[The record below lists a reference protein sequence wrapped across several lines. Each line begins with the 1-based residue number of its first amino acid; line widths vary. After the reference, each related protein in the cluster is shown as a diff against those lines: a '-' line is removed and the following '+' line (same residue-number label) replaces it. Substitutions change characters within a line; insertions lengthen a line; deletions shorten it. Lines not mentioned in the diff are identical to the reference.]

1 MNTSTEQQ
9 TQYDIKEILKKI
21 VEELDQK
28 IETVTNR
35 KNNEITKAEF
45 FRRES
50 NNETKDFP
58 VSKDTYNI
66 YSTFAK
72 NKKSNKHIKTISL
85 QCFYDI
91 CRYTD
96 VSADYLLG
104 FNTSKRKEESAEK
117 VRQEFGLS
125 DKSMETLSLIKKNK
139 PEVKGELSSD
149 IVNIILENQTFWRK
163 LNDRLPIYLSDINYS
178 RADIDVDVARYTLNR
193 VFEELID
200 DICDKL
206 QSDKLPYEELD
217 NTGVFGQ

>member
-1 MNTSTEQQ
+1 MR
-9 TQYDIKEILKKI
+9 
-21 VEELDQK
+21 
-28 IETVTNR
+28 IETFEIKDVLKR
-35 KNNEITKAEF
+35 VVNELNAKIHKITDSKHIDK
-45 FRRES
+45 
-50 NNETKDFP
+50 KDFWAKTETYEMNFP
-58 VSKDTYNI
+58 IRKDTYYAYTAFI
-66 YSTFAK
+66 GKKKAKKKFQSMDLRTFFDVC
-72 NKKSNKHIKTISL
+72 L
-85 QCFYDI
+85 
-91 CRYTD
+91 YTD

-104 FNTSKRKEESAEK
+104 FNTSKRKEDSAEK

-149 IVNIILENQTFWRK
+149 IVNIILENQNFWRK
-163 LNDRLPIYLSDINYS
+163 LNDCLPVYLSNINYS
-178 RADIDVDVARYTLNR
+178 RADIDVDVARYALNR